1 MSIGLQVEP
10 TLCVTGGPQQNS
22 KIRVQIYTNGKHHTI
37 WGIHLIGT
45 WIYRNTYINSMSYWY
60 IIGFT
65 PSGPQQKLA
74 VKTPLRLA
82 RIEGTDFA
90 QHSGHQ
96 HSHWHSDAKKRCCR
110 MTGWGHSDQQFLM
123 IEIAYIYIY
132 IYSFNPPVLV
142 KIASFQG

>member
-1 MSIGLQVEP
+1 MVNIIPYEEFISLA
-10 TLCVTGGPQQNS
+10 LD
-22 KIRVQIYTNGKHHTI
+22 
-37 WGIHLIGT
+37 
-45 WIYRNTYINSMSYWY
+45 YRNTYINSMSYWY

-96 HSHWHSDAKKRCCR
+96 HSH
-110 MTGWGHSDQQFLM
+110 
-123 IEIAYIYIY
+123 
-132 IYSFNPPVLV
+132 
-142 KIASFQG
+142 